1 MSWYGDAWD
10 WLGSPISSSGKGV
23 SPIEVFLPTALTL
36 ANGLFS
42 DDPQEDYTRTESYAQ
57 YMAGQTAAN
66 QAAELAANKEMLMA
80 KLAAEKEMAAAQ
92 AAAMIKS
99 AKIGA
104 TSNAYSATSRAMA
117 DILAEKLKA
126 RRGIP
131 EVLQRAGEN
140 ITNAYLQRG
149 ALGQKGFS
157 DIASNLAAYRSR

>member
-1 MSWYGDAWD
+1 M
-10 WLGSPISSSGKGV
+10 
-23 SPIEVFLPTALTL
+23 
-36 ANGLFS
+36 S
-42 DDPQEDYTRTESYAQ
+42 DDPQEDYRATESYAQ

-104 TSNAYSATSRAMA
+104 TSNAYSSASRAMA
-117 DILAEKLKA
+117 DILAERLKA

-157 DIASNLAAYRSR
+157 DIAANLAAYRSR